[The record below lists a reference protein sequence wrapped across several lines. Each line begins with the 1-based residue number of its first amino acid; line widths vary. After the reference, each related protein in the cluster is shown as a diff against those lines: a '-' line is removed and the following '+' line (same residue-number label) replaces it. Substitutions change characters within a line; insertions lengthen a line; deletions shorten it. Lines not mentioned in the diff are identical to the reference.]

1 MKVRRLNQKRGK
13 QIKEK
18 MAAVN
23 KMLKCKFLQPVIVIS
38 LLLLQMLA
46 PIETINIQE

>member
-1 MKVRRLNQKRGK
+1 MKVKRLNRKRGK
-13 QIKEK
+13 QKEK

-46 PIETINIQE
+46 PIENY